1 MAKVYLNIGSNIERR
16 DNIRRCM
23 KTLSNKYPDVVFS
36 HVYETE
42 AFGFKG
48 NAFYNLAASLQTSQS
63 FEQFSSYLKAL
74 EDDHARQR
82 DGVKFSSRTLD
93 IDILL
98 YDDLILQPEYDIPR
112 KEILL
117 YPFVLFPLE
126 EISPDVIH
134 PELKLSIAEIAAQS
148 ELDRNVLRLISL

>member
-1 MAKVYLNIGSNIERR
+1 MAKVSLNIGSNIARR
-16 DNIRRCM
+16 DNISRCM
-23 KTLSNKYPDVVFS
+23 QTLRDEYPEIIFS
-36 HVYETE
+36 KIYETE

-48 NAFYNLAASLQTSQS
+48 NAFYNLAASLQTSLS
-63 FEQFSSYLKAL
+63 FHQFSSYLKAL
-74 EDDHARQR
+74 EDRHARQR

-126 EISPDVIH
+126 EISPALIH
-134 PELKLSIAEIAAQS
+134 PEVSLSIAEIAAQS
-148 ELDRNVLRLISL
+148 GLDRKTLRLITL